1 MAITKRKSE
10 PGQVEVREFRTLI
23 YGHYRDNGRALPWRQ
38 TDNPYHI
45 LVSEIMLQQTQVG
58 RVIEKYEGYLALFP
72 DFRALA
78 SARLSEV
85 VKAWQG
91 LGYNRRALALK
102 TIAQRVMDDYSGVL
116 PSSVDE
122 LTRLPGIGRNTAAAI
137 CAFAFNEPVVFIET
151 NIRAAY
157 MGYFF
162 KEQETVHDME
172 ILPLVEVTLDKTNPR
187 NWYNALMDYGAML
200 KKTRQVANSKNSG
213 YRKQSLFTG
222 SDRQIRGRILKALVN
237 SPTMTEAE
245 IVQVTGSHVE
255 RVRPILL
262 RLAGEG
268 FVRESQGRYSITA

>member
-1 MAITKRKSE
+1 M
-10 PGQVEVREFRTLI
+10 VV
-23 YGHYRDNGRALPWRQ
+23 YGHYGDNGRALPWRR
-38 TDNPYHI
+38 TDNLYHI

-58 RVIEKYEGYLALFP
+58 RVMEKYEEFLALFP

-78 SARLSEV
+78 SARLSQV
-85 VKAWQG
+85 VTAWQG

-116 PSSVDE
+116 PSSVEE

-151 NIRAAY
+151 NIRAVY
-157 MGYFF
+157 MDYFF
-162 KEQETVHDME
+162 KEQETVHDTE
-172 ILPLVEVTLDKTNPR
+172 ILPLIEVTLDKTNPR

-222 SDRQIRGRILKALVN
+222 SDRQIRGRILKALVS

-245 IVQVTGSHVE
+245 IVQETGSHVE

-268 FVRESQGRYSITA
+268 FIRESHGLYCIMA

>member
-1 MAITKRKSE
+1 M
-10 PGQVEVREFRTLI
+10 VV
-23 YGHYRDNGRALPWRQ
+23 YGHYGDKGRALPWRR

-58 RVIEKYEGYLALFP
+58 RVMEKYEEFLALFP
-72 DFRALA
+72 GFRALA
-78 SARLSEV
+78 SARLSQV
-85 VKAWQG
+85 VAAWQG

-116 PSSVDE
+116 PSSVEE

-151 NIRAAY
+151 NIRAVY
-157 MGYFF
+157 MDYFF
-162 KEQETVHDME
+162 KEQETVHDTE
-172 ILPLVEVTLDKTNPR
+172 ILPLIEVTLDKTNPR
-187 NWYNALMDYGAML
+187 TWYNALMDYGAML

-222 SDRQIRGRILKALVN
+222 SDRQIRGRILKALVS

-245 IVQVTGSHVE
+245 IVQETGSHVE

-268 FVRESQGRYSITA
+268 FIRESHGLYCIMA